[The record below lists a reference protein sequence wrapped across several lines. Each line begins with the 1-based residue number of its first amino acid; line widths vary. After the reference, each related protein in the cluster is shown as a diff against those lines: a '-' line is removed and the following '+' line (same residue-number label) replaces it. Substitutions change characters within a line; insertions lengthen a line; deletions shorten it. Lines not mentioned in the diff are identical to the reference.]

1 MSRTQPRA
9 LPSLLLLALVLA
21 SGAVM
26 LRVFSAVQDSAKAEL
41 GLSDM
46 QLALVQGL
54 AVSIPLALLS
64 VPVGLAVD
72 RTPRVRLLFA
82 TSAVWT
88 VGSLWTAFTGS
99 VETLFAARMLTG
111 LGASIATTIAISIA
125 ADLSPPE
132 RRGRSLLLLTIGQY
146 AGMALSFALGGQLLG
161 LFEAEGLLDLSGW
174 RSVHLA
180 LGLVSAAVTVAMVTL
195 REPARREQQAIN
207 PPLRHVMKELWKR
220 RRFLAPLFLG
230 QVGVFMVDS
239 TATIWA
245 VPVLGR
251 DLGLAPQDVAGW
263 MGAVVFGAGVVGAL
277 VGGFA
282 ADLGHRKGGRG
293 GVLIG
298 AVIASVLALPAAAFP
313 IAGSAG
319 VFGFGLFVLLL
330 GGSITGLVTATSI
343 AVLLPNEL
351 RGLCIG
357 SFIAFAGLIGF
368 GVGPTLV
375 AMTSSAMG
383 GEAKLAEALALIGL
397 LVSAMAAVGFV
408 LARRWAPE
416 PVR

>member
-1 MSRTQPRA
+1 
-9 LPSLLLLALVLA
+9 
-21 SGAVM
+21 
-26 LRVFSAVQDSAKAEL
+26 VQESAKAAL
-41 GLSDM
+41 GLSDF

-54 AVSIPLALLS
+54 AISMPLALLS
-64 VPVGLAVD
+64 VPVGIAVD
-72 RTPRVRLLFA
+72 RTRRVRLLLA
-82 TSAVWT
+82 TSAIWT
-88 VGSLWTAFTGS
+88 LGSLFTALAGS

-111 LGASIATTIAISIA
+111 LGANIATTIAISIA
-125 ADLSPPE
+125 ADLSPPD
-132 RRGRSLLLLTIGQY
+132 RRGRSLLLLTIGGY

-161 LFEAEGLLDLSGW
+161 VFKHEGLLGQSDW

-180 LGLVSAAVTVAMVTL
+180 LGLASAAVTVAIFAL
-195 REPARREQQAIN
+195 REPARREQEAIN
-207 PPLRHVMKELWKR
+207 PPLRQIMGELWAR
-220 RRFLAPLFLG
+220 RRFLIPLFLG

-245 VPVLGR
+245 IPVLR
-251 DLGLAPQDVAGW
+251 RNLGLAAQDVAVW

-277 VGGFA
+277 VGGFG

-298 AVIASVLALPAAAFP
+298 AVVASVLALPAAAFP
-313 IAGSAG
+313 MAGSAQL
-319 VFGFGLFVLLL
+319 FGLGLFALLL

-368 GVGPTLV
+368 GVGPALV
-375 AMTSSAMG
+375 AMTSTALG
-383 GEAKLAEALALIGL
+383 GEANLAEALALVGL
-397 LVSAMAAVGFV
+397 IISAIAAVGFT
-408 LARRWAPE
+408 LAKRWAPE
-416 PVR
+416 LAR